1 VVNVYKSSNTVQ
13 KNNWN
18 ELQWSLSE
26 VCKLIS
32 EVWGL
37 YFCWRLFVTFW
48 HHLYKIIKQKR
59 KQSRFLK
66 SEKKRKLRLEHCCT
80 VAWRASSA
88 TAERLNC
95 YLYIQI
101 SALEVFL
108 NDMRYIN
115 PRFTYLLTYYHVLR
129 SSYPITVDRIKSHAL
144 WVKLTQRGV
153 AKGRTTMDIHSHFW
167 QTVRVRDT
175 YIGLLGFS
183 RSNPTRRL
191 LVSTT

>member
-13 KNNWN
+13 INNWN

-26 VCKLIS
+26 VCELIS

-37 YFCWRLFVTFW
+37 YVCWRLFVTFW

-95 YLYIQI
+95 HLYIQI
-101 SALEVFL
+101 TSYDPAIPSQLIVSSLTRSEWNSRKGRRHGADYDGHSL
-108 NDMRYIN
+108 
-115 PRFTYLLTYYHVLR
+115 PLLTDGSCSWYL
-129 SSYPITVDRIKSHAL
+129 
-144 WVKLTQRGV
+144 
-153 AKGRTTMDIHSHFW
+153 
-167 QTVRVRDT
+167 
-175 YIGLLGFS
+175 
-183 RSNPTRRL
+183 
-191 LVSTT
+191 